1 MAAPKSVH
9 LYMTVYTAACTIIYS
24 RQSSIQGCLWM
35 WIRRVC
41 ITAAHINLEYHTI
54 RLHYSN
60 TCVHMTPNSI
70 RTYIYPPIYVHIR
83 SHICTYRLTCLL
95 HIRSHIRTYR
105 LACLVHIR
113 SHIRTYRLACFS
125 HIRSHIG
132 TYRLTCLVHIYIPY
146 VCIYLTLY
154 MCIYLTLD
162 VFGTYIYTL
171 HMYIPHSIHDCI

>member
-54 RLHYSN
+54 LLHYST

-83 SHICTYRLTCLL
+83 SHIRTYRLT
-95 HIRSHIRTYR
+95 
-105 LACLVHIR
+105 CLVHIR
-113 SHIRTYRLACFS
+113 SHIRTYRL
-125 HIRSHIG
+125 
-132 TYRLTCLVHIYIPY
+132 TCLVHIYIPY
-146 VCIYLTLY
+146 LCIYLTLY
-154 MCIYLTLD
+154 LCIYLTLD

-171 HMYIPHSIHDCI
+171 LMYIPHSIHNCI